1 MNGLIT
7 LLALLIGLFVLAFVP
22 TLAAPYAAIYSPVTV
37 YDCARALVLCFLVAA
52 SAALI
57 IRRDRD
63 HGSYILKLFALALLI
78 RIVVGTAIFVFNGQD
93 FFGGDALTYDFYGY
107 QQLQSWGGDKYAQL
121 LVNQFVGPS
130 MSSGWGMV
138 YLVAALYG
146 IVGRNMLAVQYFNAV
161 IGAATAPIIYLCAW
175 EVFNNRRVARLSA
188 IAVAFYPSLVL
199 WSSQGLKDG
208 PIVFS
213 LALCILATLKLGKKF
228 NATHFG
234 ILVGGLFSV
243 MALRFYVFY
252 MILVAV
258 GGAFIIG
265 MRAVTAQSVAR
276 QAIIMMF
283 LGLSLTYLG
292 ITRYANMQFEQ
303 YGTLESIQ
311 RSRLDASTSASSG
324 FGKDVDVSTTQG
336 AISTIPIGLI
346 YLLFAPF
353 PWQLA
358 SLRQSLTVPEMVVW
372 WAAFPFLV
380 LGIWFAVKHRLRQ
393 MFPILIFTSMLSLAY
408 SVFQGN
414 VGTAYRQRAQLLVFY
429 FIFVAVGFVLL
440 KERREDKARRA
451 EAERRALLQPPQPR
465 WSVER
470 TPQPATVSS
479 EQRMA

>member
-1 MNGLIT
+1 
-7 LLALLIGLFVLAFVP
+7 
-22 TLAAPYAAIYSPVTV
+22 
-37 YDCARALVLCFLVAA
+37 
-52 SAALI
+52 
-57 IRRDRD
+57 
-63 HGSYILKLFALALLI
+63 
-78 RIVVGTAIFVFNGQD
+78 
-93 FFGGDALTYDFYGY
+93 YGY

-393 MFPILIFTSMLSLAY
+393 MFPIL
-408 SVFQGN
+408 
-414 VGTAYRQRAQLLVFY
+414 
-429 FIFVAVGFVLL
+429 
-440 KERREDKARRA
+440 
-451 EAERRALLQPPQPR
+451 
-465 WSVER
+465 
-470 TPQPATVSS
+470 
-479 EQRMA
+479 

>member
-22 TLAAPYAAIYSPVTV
+22 TLAAPYAAIYGPVTV

-324 FGKDVDVSTTQG
+324 FGKDVDV
-336 AISTIPIGLI
+336 
-346 YLLFAPF
+346 
-353 PWQLA
+353 
-358 SLRQSLTVPEMVVW
+358 
-372 WAAFPFLV
+372 
-380 LGIWFAVKHRLRQ
+380 
-393 MFPILIFTSMLSLAY
+393 
-408 SVFQGN
+408 
-414 VGTAYRQRAQLLVFY
+414 
-429 FIFVAVGFVLL
+429 
-440 KERREDKARRA
+440 
-451 EAERRALLQPPQPR
+451 
-465 WSVER
+465 
-470 TPQPATVSS
+470 
-479 EQRMA
+479 